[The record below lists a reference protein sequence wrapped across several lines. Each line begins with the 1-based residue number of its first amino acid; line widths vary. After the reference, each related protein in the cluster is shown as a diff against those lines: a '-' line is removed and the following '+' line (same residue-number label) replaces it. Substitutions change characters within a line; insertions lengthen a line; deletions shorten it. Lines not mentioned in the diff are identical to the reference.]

1 MTRTTDEELLAAV
14 RAGQPHAFQDLRD
27 RHWPTAVAVARLHT
41 PSRPDAEQLAGT
53 AVDQVVA
60 DLPAGDGPEAFLR
73 ARLVGVVGR
82 AGAEPPRSAEAVS
95 RVYLGLPPV
104 WQAVLWHAEVEA
116 LPLERTAAVLGL
128 STAATTALHLEAR
141 AGLRAAYRRLRLDH
155 PRTSACEAC
164 AGELGALVDGVL
176 PGPRRSEVQAHLDGC
191 PRCTADLLYLQ
202 DTEAGLRGWVLPVL
216 AGVPLWGNTVDE
228 LGEIVR
234 TAGRAGAERPAAV
247 PGADLAGGSLAA
259 VGTARRGRKVLLGAG
274 TLAAAAALAGL
285 AVTGPG
291 GPGDGETRAADGGGA
306 DLGTPSG
313 SSSTSTAEDGDDR
326 ALAGGPG
333 SGAGVPSLPVVDP
346 SPGPLT
352 EAAATARTAARG
364 PIGTADGD
372 AADAGAGAPGDDGDR
387 TAASSRTNGG
397 DGAAAERTGADAPAG
412 ERAPDGGSI
421 PDGRGTPDGRSGSG
435 GAATDGGSGRTP
447 APQDGPAPAPRDP
460 AGPPVQDRPGD
471 RPAEQPGTPPVEQP
485 GTVPAEPPSTPPV
498 EQPGTVPAEPP
509 AAPPTTSPASPPAE
523 QPGTT
528 PAEPPS
534 VAPAPPST
542 PPADTPGMPPALEP
556 GPSAPDVPT
565 TAPATAPATDPAPGG
580 SAPAVGSTPSA

>member
-14 RAGQPHAFQDLRD
+14 RAGEPHAFQDLRD

-95 RVYLGLPPV
+95 RVYLGLPPA

-155 PRTSACEAC
+155 PRTSACEEC

-234 TAGRAGAERPAAV
+234 TAGRAGAQRPAAV

-285 AVTGPG
+285 AVTG
-291 GPGDGETRAADGGGA
+291 
-306 DLGTPSG
+306 
-313 SSSTSTAEDGDDR
+313 
-326 ALAGGPG
+326 
-333 SGAGVPSLPVVDP
+333 
-346 SPGPLT
+346 
-352 EAAATARTAARG
+352 
-364 PIGTADGD
+364 
-372 AADAGAGAPGDDGDR
+372 
-387 TAASSRTNGG
+387 
-397 DGAAAERTGADAPAG
+397 
-412 ERAPDGGSI
+412 
-421 PDGRGTPDGRSGSG
+421 
-435 GAATDGGSGRTP
+435 
-447 APQDGPAPAPRDP
+447 
-460 AGPPVQDRPGD
+460 
-471 RPAEQPGTPPVEQP
+471 
-485 GTVPAEPPSTPPV
+485 
-498 EQPGTVPAEPP
+498 
-509 AAPPTTSPASPPAE
+509 
-523 QPGTT
+523 
-528 PAEPPS
+528 
-534 VAPAPPST
+534 
-542 PPADTPGMPPALEP
+542 
-556 GPSAPDVPT
+556 
-565 TAPATAPATDPAPGG
+565 
-580 SAPAVGSTPSA
+580 